1 MEIISTVYET
11 KSFFLATLVALDFTP
26 VSKWDKGVKWDEIF
40 KAPIL
45 WSPLLGELPIIEI
58 NEQNR
63 NIWNTSNVNTLSS
76 ANKWYYLKKFN

>member
-45 WSPLLGELPIIEI
+45 WVKQKYMKHL
-58 NEQNR
+58 
-63 NIWNTSNVNTLSS
+63 
-76 ANKWYYLKKFN
+76 